1 MSKIVNPRVH
11 TFTAPGVLPHDGSF
25 GAWMARNVG
34 TDTAEVMG
42 VPLAPG
48 EILDFTN
55 LGSECV
61 WNQDIPVAYA
71 SSTAKVCIITLTIN

>member
-1 MSKIVNPRVH
+1 MRKKVNQRVY
-11 TFTAPGVLPHDGSF
+11 TFTAPGVLPHDGNF

-34 TDTAEVMG
+34 TTTAEVMG

-55 LGSECV
+55 LASDCV
-61 WNQDIPVAYA
+61 WNQDIPVAHA
-71 SSTAKVCIITLTIN
+71 SDTAKVCIITLTIG